1 MVNAMFINLSETTI
15 YTAYKYCL
23 MGYGISR
30 QGRKQ
35 IRYTVDGKIDLLKIK
50 NKKDFSGIIQKA
62 NKYFIKES
70 SW

>member
-1 MVNAMFINLSETTI
+1 
-15 YTAYKYCL
+15 